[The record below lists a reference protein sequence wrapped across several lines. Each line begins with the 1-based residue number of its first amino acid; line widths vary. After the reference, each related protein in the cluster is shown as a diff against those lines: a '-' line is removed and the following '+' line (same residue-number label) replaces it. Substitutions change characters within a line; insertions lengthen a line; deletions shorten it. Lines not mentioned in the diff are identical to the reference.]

1 MISQQMLKTLYQDS
15 YALVKQQTEGIKHQE
30 SIYQPPYDGNC
41 INWILG
47 HIIVARCNF
56 MMMLDIPS
64 IWDMAQCRQFIP
76 GSDPITNEHDA
87 ILFETMCGDFDNTQE
102 HLLIALD
109 RVKREKLQ
117 EINGEKTI
125 GEHLAFYN
133 SHEAYHAGQLE
144 ILRQVLKNRNHEVG
158 VKRLDR

>member
-1 MISQQMLKTLYQDS
+1 MISQQMLKALYQDS

-87 ILFETMCGDFDNTQE
+87 ILFETMRGDFDNTQE

-144 ILRQVLKNRNHEVG
+144 ILRQVLKNRNH
-158 VKRLDR
+158 